1 MTLISVQDLTANMH
15 YPYKNEKLQM
25 EIANLNGKTELD
37 LSNEKFTHQDME
49 ILMKPLRKN
58 KVSSIA
64 IFLSVSASE

>member
-1 MTLISVQDLTANMH
+1 MH

-25 EIANLNGKTELD
+25 EIANLNGKTELKLISKD
-37 LSNEKFTHQDME
+37 FTHQDME

-64 IFLSVSASE
+64 VFLSVSASE